1 MNWDVYTRKIHW
13 KIALI
18 AFGTIIG
25 LASLFYTE
33 SFLKELRAE
42 EQLKI
47 KRWAEAVEAVFFA
60 EDDANLSFY
69 TQIIQDN
76 KTIPVILTDNEG
88 TIIAYRNLNTPES
101 NPEKYLS
108 RKLEEFK
115 SSGSV
120 LENSY
125 ADGQI
130 NLLYYKGSNLLT
142 KLRFYPLILLGVIG
156 VYMLISYMA
165 FSNARR
171 SEQNKVWTGMARET
185 AHQIGTPLSALMGWL
200 GYLKEQYP
208 TEIAFGEM
216 EKDIDR
222 LTDITDRFSKIGS
235 QPERTDQ
242 NLDETIEKTVAYLR
256 SRLGKK
262 IELALDIEGPSE
274 SSHNQQLISWVLENM
289 IKNSADA
296 MDGSGV
302 ITIEKRVQSG
312 RVFIFIKDSGRGI
325 PITDQRKIFE
335 PGFTSKSRGWG
346 LGLSLAKRIIEE
358 YHSGKLS
365 LEYSAP
371 ADGTTFKI
379 TLPLAR

>member
-1 MNWDVYTRKIHW
+1 MKLDVYTRKIHW

-42 EQLKI
+42 EELKI

-60 EDDANLSFY
+60 EDDVNLSFY

-76 KTIPVILTDNEG
+76 KTIPVILTDSKG
-88 TIIAYRNLNTPES
+88 TIIAHRNLNTPET
-101 NPEKYLS
+101 NPEKYLL
-108 RKLEEFK
+108 RKLDEFK

-125 ADGQI
+125 ADGQV
-130 NLLYYKGSNLLT
+130 NFLYYKGSNLLT
-142 KLRFYPLILLGVIG
+142 KLRLYPLILLGVIG

-171 SEQNKVWTGMARET
+171 SEQNKVWTGMAKET

-208 TEIAFGEM
+208 KENAFGEM

-235 QPERTDQ
+235 QPERTDK
-242 NLDETIEKTVAYLR
+242 NLDDTVARTVEYLR

-262 IELALDIEGPSE
+262 ITLSLEMEGANASN
-274 SSHNQQLISWVLENM
+274 HNQQLISWVLENM

-296 MDGSGV
+296 MDGSG
-302 ITIEKRVQSG
+302 TISVEKRTQSN
-312 RVFIFIKDSGRGI
+312 RMIVLIKDTGRGI
-325 PITDQRKIFE
+325 TQADQRKIFE

-358 YHSGKLS
+358 YHGGKLT
-365 LEYSAP
+365 LEQSIP
-371 ADGTTFKI
+371 GEGTTFKI
-379 TLPLAR
+379 SLPIA

>member
-1 MNWDVYTRKIHW
+1 MKLDVYTRKIHW

-42 EQLKI
+42 EELKI

-60 EDDANLSFY
+60 EDDVNLSFY

-76 KTIPVILTDNEG
+76 KTIPVILTDSKG
-88 TIIAYRNLNTPES
+88 SIIAHRNLNTPETNS
-101 NPEKYLS
+101 EKYLL
-108 RKLEEFK
+108 RKLDEFK

-125 ADGQI
+125 ADGQV
-130 NLLYYKGSNLLT
+130 NFLYYKGSNLLT
-142 KLRFYPLILLGVIG
+142 KLRLYPLILLGVIG

-171 SEQNKVWTGMARET
+171 SEQNKVWTGMAKET

-208 TEIAFGEM
+208 KENAFGEM

-235 QPERTDQ
+235 QPERTDKD
-242 NLDETIEKTVAYLR
+242 LDDTIEKTIDYLR
-256 SRLGKK
+256 SRLGNK
-262 IELALDIEGPSE
+262 ITLSLDMDGSRA
-274 SSHNQQLISWVLENM
+274 SNHNQQLISWVLENM

-296 MDGSGV
+296 MDGSG
-302 ITIEKRVQSG
+302 TISVEKRTQSN
-312 RVFIFIKDSGRGI
+312 RMIVLIKDTGRGI
-325 PITDQRKIFE
+325 TQADQRKIFE

-358 YHSGKLS
+358 YHGGKLT
-365 LEYSAP
+365 LEQSIP
-371 ADGTTFKI
+371 GEGTTFKI
-379 TLPLAR
+379 SLPIA

>member
-1 MNWDVYTRKIHW
+1 MKLDVYTRKIHW

-42 EQLKI
+42 EELKI

-60 EDDANLSFY
+60 EDDVNLSFY

-76 KTIPVILTDNEG
+76 KTIPVILTDSKG
-88 TIIAYRNLNTPES
+88 SIIAHRNLNTPET
-101 NPEKYLS
+101 NPEKYLL
-108 RKLEEFK
+108 RKLDEFK

-125 ADGQI
+125 ADGQV
-130 NLLYYKGSNLLT
+130 NFLYYKGSNLLT
-142 KLRFYPLILLGVIG
+142 KLRLYPLILLGVIG

-171 SEQNKVWTGMARET
+171 SEQNKVWSGMAKET

-208 TEIAFGEM
+208 KENAFGEM

-235 QPERTDQ
+235 QPERTDKD
-242 NLDETIEKTVAYLR
+242 LDDTIEKTIDYLR
-256 SRLGKK
+256 SRLGNK
-262 IELALDIEGPSE
+262 ITLSLDMDGSRA
-274 SSHNQQLISWVLENM
+274 SNHNQQLISWVLENM

-296 MDGSGV
+296 MDGSG
-302 ITIEKRVQSG
+302 TISVEKRTQSN
-312 RVFIFIKDSGRGI
+312 RMIVLIKDTGRGI
-325 PITDQRKIFE
+325 TQADQRKIFE

-358 YHSGKLS
+358 YHGGKLT
-365 LEYSAP
+365 LEQSIP
-371 ADGTTFKI
+371 GEGTTFKI
-379 TLPLAR
+379 SLPIA

>member
-1 MNWDVYTRKIHW
+1 MKLDVYTRKIHW

-42 EQLKI
+42 EELKI

-60 EDDANLSFY
+60 EDDVNLSFY

-76 KTIPVILTDNEG
+76 KTIPVILTDSKG
-88 TIIAYRNLNTPES
+88 SIIAHRNLNTPET
-101 NPEKYLS
+101 NPEKYLL
-108 RKLEEFK
+108 RKLDEFK

-125 ADGQI
+125 ADGQV
-130 NLLYYKGSNLLT
+130 NFLYYKGSNLLT
-142 KLRFYPLILLGVIG
+142 KLRLYPLILLGVIG

-171 SEQNKVWTGMARET
+171 SEQNKVWTGMAKET

-200 GYLKEQYP
+200 GYLKEQNP
-208 TEIAFGEM
+208 KENAFGEM

-235 QPERTDQ
+235 QPERTDKD
-242 NLDETIEKTVAYLR
+242 LDDTIEKTVDYLR
-256 SRLGKK
+256 SRLGNK
-262 IELALDIEGPSE
+262 ITLSLDMDGSRA
-274 SSHNQQLISWVLENM
+274 SNHNQQLISWVLENM

-296 MDGSGV
+296 MDGSG
-302 ITIEKRVQSG
+302 TISVEKRTQSN
-312 RVFIFIKDSGRGI
+312 RMIVLIKDTGRGI
-325 PITDQRKIFE
+325 TQADQRKIFE

-358 YHSGKLS
+358 YHGGKLT
-365 LEYSAP
+365 LEQSIP
-371 ADGTTFKI
+371 GEGTTFKI
-379 TLPLAR
+379 SLPIA

>member
-13 KIALI
+13 KITLI

-25 LASLFYTE
+25 LAALFYTE

-235 QPERTDQ
+235 QPERIDQ

>member
-1 MNWDVYTRKIHW
+1 MKLDVYTRKIHW

-42 EQLKI
+42 EELKI

-60 EDDANLSFY
+60 EDDVNLSFY

-76 KTIPVILTDNEG
+76 KTIPVILTDSKG
-88 TIIAYRNLNTPES
+88 TIIAHRNLNTPET
-101 NPEKYLS
+101 NPEKYLL
-108 RKLEEFK
+108 RKLDEFK

-125 ADGQI
+125 ADGQV
-130 NLLYYKGSNLLT
+130 NFLYYKGSNLLT
-142 KLRFYPLILLGVIG
+142 KLRLYPLILLCVIG

-171 SEQNKVWTGMARET
+171 SEQNKVWTGMAKET

-208 TEIAFGEM
+208 KENAFGEM

-235 QPERTDQ
+235 QPERTDKD
-242 NLDETIEKTVAYLR
+242 LDDTIEKTIDYLR
-256 SRLGKK
+256 SRLGNK
-262 IELALDIEGPSE
+262 ITLSLDMDGSRA
-274 SSHNQQLISWVLENM
+274 SNHNQQLISWVLENM

-296 MDGSGV
+296 MDGSG
-302 ITIEKRVQSG
+302 TISVEKRTQSN
-312 RVFIFIKDSGRGI
+312 RMIVLIKDTGRGI
-325 PITDQRKIFE
+325 TQADQRKIFE

-358 YHSGKLS
+358 YHGGKLT
-365 LEYSAP
+365 LEQSIP
-371 ADGTTFKI
+371 GEGTTFKI
-379 TLPLAR
+379 SLPIA

>member
-262 IELALDIEGPSE
+262 IELALDIEGSSE

-296 MDGSGV
+296 MDGSGI

-312 RVFIFIKDSGRGI
+312 RVIIFIKDSGRGI

>member
-18 AFGTIIG
+18 AFGTVIG

-42 EQLKI
+42 EELKI

-60 EDDANLSFY
+60 EDDANLSFF

-76 KTIPVILTDNEG
+76 TTIPVILTDSEG
-88 TIIAYRNLNTPES
+88 TIIAHRNLKTPES
-101 NPEKYLS
+101 NPEKYLT

-130 NLLYYKGSNLLT
+130 NFLYYKGSNLLT
-142 KLRFYPLILLGVIG
+142 KLRLYPLILLGVIG

-171 SEQNKVWTGMARET
+171 SEQNKVWTGMAKET

-200 GYLKEQYP
+200 AYLKEQYP
-208 TEIAFGEM
+208 QEIAFGEM

-235 QPERTDQ
+235 QPERTDR
-242 NLDETIEKTVAYLR
+242 NLDDTVARTVEYLR

-262 IELALDIEGPSE
+262 ITLSLEMEGANASN
-274 SSHNQQLISWVLENM
+274 HNQQLISWVLENM

-296 MDGSGV
+296 MDGTGV
-302 ITIEKRVQSG
+302 IAVEKKIQSG
-312 RVFIFIKDSGRGI
+312 RAVVRIRDTGRGI
-325 PITDQRKIFE
+325 TPADQRKIFE
-335 PGFTSKSRGWG
+335 PGFTSKNRGWG
-346 LGLSLAKRIIEE
+346 LGLSLAKRIVEE
-358 YHSGKLS
+358 YHGGNLT
-365 LEYSAP
+365 LEQSIP
-371 ADGTTFKI
+371 GEGTTFTI
-379 TLPLAR
+379 SLPLA

>member
-1 MNWDVYTRKIHW
+1 MKLDVYTRKIHW

-42 EQLKI
+42 EELKI

-60 EDDANLSFY
+60 EDDVNLSFY

-76 KTIPVILTDNEG
+76 KTIPVILTDSKG
-88 TIIAYRNLNTPES
+88 SIIAHRNLNTPET
-101 NPEKYLS
+101 NPEKYLL
-108 RKLEEFK
+108 RKLDEFK

-125 ADGQI
+125 ADGQV
-130 NLLYYKGSNLLT
+130 NFLYYKGSNLLT
-142 KLRFYPLILLGVIG
+142 KLRLYPLILLCVIG

-171 SEQNKVWTGMARET
+171 SEQNKVWTGMAKET

-208 TEIAFGEM
+208 KENAFGEM

-235 QPERTDQ
+235 QPERTDKD
-242 NLDETIEKTVAYLR
+242 LDDTIEKTVDYLR
-256 SRLGKK
+256 SRLGNK
-262 IELALDIEGPSE
+262 ITLSLDMDGSRA
-274 SSHNQQLISWVLENM
+274 SNHNQQLISWVLENM

-296 MDGSGV
+296 MDGSG
-302 ITIEKRVQSG
+302 TISVEKRTQSN
-312 RVFIFIKDSGRGI
+312 RMIVLIKDTGRGI
-325 PITDQRKIFE
+325 TQADQRKIFE

-358 YHSGKLS
+358 YHGGKLT
-365 LEYSAP
+365 LEQSIP
-371 ADGTTFKI
+371 GEGTTFKI
-379 TLPLAR
+379 SLPIA

>member
-1 MNWDVYTRKIHW
+1 MKLDVYTRKIHW

-42 EQLKI
+42 EELKI

-60 EDDANLSFY
+60 EDDVNLSFY

-76 KTIPVILTDNEG
+76 KTIPVILTDSKG
-88 TIIAYRNLNTPES
+88 TIIAHRNLNTPET
-101 NPEKYLS
+101 NPEKYLL
-108 RKLEEFK
+108 RKLDEFK

-125 ADGQI
+125 ADGQV
-130 NLLYYKGSNLLT
+130 NFLYYKGSNLLT
-142 KLRFYPLILLGVIG
+142 KLRLYPLILLGVIG

-171 SEQNKVWTGMARET
+171 SEQNKVWTGMAKET

-208 TEIAFGEM
+208 KENAFGEM

-235 QPERTDQ
+235 QPERTDKD
-242 NLDETIEKTVAYLR
+242 LDDTIEKTVDYLR
-256 SRLGKK
+256 SRLGNK
-262 IELALDIEGPSE
+262 ISLSLDMDGSRA
-274 SSHNQQLISWVLENM
+274 SNHNQQLISWVLENM

-296 MDGSGV
+296 MDGSG
-302 ITIEKRVQSG
+302 TISVEKRTQSN
-312 RVFIFIKDSGRGI
+312 RMIVLIKDTGRGI
-325 PITDQRKIFE
+325 TQADQRKIFE
-335 PGFTSKSRGWG
+335 PGFTSKSRVGA
-346 LGLSLAKRIIEE
+346 LA
-358 YHSGKLS
+358 
-365 LEYSAP
+365 
-371 ADGTTFKI
+371 
-379 TLPLAR
+379 

>member
-1 MNWDVYTRKIHW
+1 MKLDVYTRKIHW

-42 EQLKI
+42 EELKI

-60 EDDANLSFY
+60 EDDVNLSFY

-76 KTIPVILTDNEG
+76 KTIPVILTDSKG
-88 TIIAYRNLNTPES
+88 TIIAHRNLNTPET
-101 NPEKYLS
+101 NPEKYLL
-108 RKLEEFK
+108 RKLDEFK

-125 ADGQI
+125 ADGQV
-130 NLLYYKGSNLLT
+130 NFLYYKGSNLLT
-142 KLRFYPLILLGVIG
+142 KLRLYPLILLGVIG

-171 SEQNKVWTGMARET
+171 SEQNKVWTGMAKET

-208 TEIAFGEM
+208 KENAFGEM

-235 QPERTDQ
+235 QPERTDKD
-242 NLDETIEKTVAYLR
+242 LDDTIEKTVDYLR
-256 SRLGKK
+256 SRLGNK
-262 IELALDIEGPSE
+262 ISLSLDMDGSRA
-274 SSHNQQLISWVLENM
+274 SNHNQQLISWVLENM

-296 MDGSGV
+296 MYGSG
-302 ITIEKRVQSG
+302 TISVEKRTQSN
-312 RVFIFIKDSGRGI
+312 RMIVLIKDTGRGI
-325 PITDQRKIFE
+325 TQADQRKIFE

-358 YHSGKLS
+358 YHGGKLT
-365 LEYSAP
+365 LEQSIP
-371 ADGTTFKI
+371 GEGTTFKI
-379 TLPLAR
+379 SLPIA

>member
-18 AFGTIIG
+18 AFGTVIG

-42 EQLKI
+42 EELKI

-60 EDDANLSFY
+60 EDDANLSFF

-76 KTIPVILTDNEG
+76 TTIPVILTDSEG
-88 TIIAYRNLNTPES
+88 TIIAHRNLKTPES
-101 NPEKYLS
+101 NHEKYLT

-130 NLLYYKGSNLLT
+130 NFLYYKGSNLLT
-142 KLRFYPLILLGVIG
+142 KLRLYPLILLGVIG

-171 SEQNKVWTGMARET
+171 SEQNKVWTGMAKET

-200 GYLKEQYP
+200 AYLKEQYP
-208 TEIAFGEM
+208 QEIAFGEM

-235 QPERTDQ
+235 QPERTDK
-242 NLDETIEKTVAYLR
+242 NLDDTVARTVEYLR

-262 IELALDIEGPSE
+262 ITLSLEMEGANASN
-274 SSHNQQLISWVLENM
+274 HNQQLISWVLENM

-296 MDGSGV
+296 MDGTGV
-302 ITIEKRVQSG
+302 IAVEKKIQSG
-312 RVFIFIKDSGRGI
+312 RAVVRIRDTGRGI
-325 PITDQRKIFE
+325 TPADQRKIFE
-335 PGFTSKSRGWG
+335 PGFTSKNRGWG
-346 LGLSLAKRIIEE
+346 LGLSLAKRIVEE
-358 YHSGKLS
+358 YHGGKLT
-365 LEYSAP
+365 LEQSIP
-371 ADGTTFKI
+371 GEGTTFKI
-379 TLPLAR
+379 SLPLA

>member
-1 MNWDVYTRKIHW
+1 MKLDVYTRKIHW

-42 EQLKI
+42 EELKI

-60 EDDANLSFY
+60 EDDVNLSFY

-76 KTIPVILTDNEG
+76 KTIPVILTDSKG
-88 TIIAYRNLNTPES
+88 SIIAHRNLNTPET
-101 NPEKYLS
+101 NPEKYLL
-108 RKLEEFK
+108 RKLDEFK

-125 ADGQI
+125 ADGQV
-130 NLLYYKGSNLLT
+130 NFLYYKGSNLLT
-142 KLRFYPLILLGVIG
+142 KLRLYPLILLGVIG

-171 SEQNKVWTGMARET
+171 SEQNKVWTGMAKET

-208 TEIAFGEM
+208 KENAFGEM

-235 QPERTDQ
+235 QPERTDKD
-242 NLDETIEKTVAYLR
+242 LDDTIEKTKDYLR
-256 SRLGKK
+256 SRLGNK
-262 IELALDIEGPSE
+262 ITLSLDMDGSRA
-274 SSHNQQLISWVLENM
+274 SNHNQQLISWVLENM

-296 MDGSGV
+296 MDGSG
-302 ITIEKRVQSG
+302 TISVEKRTQSN
-312 RVFIFIKDSGRGI
+312 RMIVLIKDTGRGI
-325 PITDQRKIFE
+325 TQADQRKIFE

-358 YHSGKLS
+358 YHGGKLT
-365 LEYSAP
+365 LEQSIP
-371 ADGTTFKI
+371 GEGTTFKI
-379 TLPLAR
+379 SLPIA

>member
-1 MNWDVYTRKIHW
+1 MKLDVYTRKIHW

-42 EQLKI
+42 EELKI

-60 EDDANLSFY
+60 EDDVNLSFY

-76 KTIPVILTDNEG
+76 KTIPVILTDSKG
-88 TIIAYRNLNTPES
+88 SIIAHRNLNTPET
-101 NPEKYLS
+101 NPEKYLL
-108 RKLEEFK
+108 RKLDEFK

-125 ADGQI
+125 ADGQV
-130 NLLYYKGSNLLT
+130 NFLYYKGSNLLT
-142 KLRFYPLILLGVIG
+142 KLRLYPLILLGVIG

-171 SEQNKVWTGMARET
+171 SEQNKVWTGMAKET

-208 TEIAFGEM
+208 KENAFGEM

-235 QPERTDQ
+235 QPERTDKD
-242 NLDETIEKTVAYLR
+242 LDDTIEKTVDYLR
-256 SRLGKK
+256 SRLGNK
-262 IELALDIEGPSE
+262 ITLSLDMDGSRA
-274 SSHNQQLISWVLENM
+274 SNHNQQLISWVLENM

-296 MDGSGV
+296 MDGSG
-302 ITIEKRVQSG
+302 TISVEKRTQSN
-312 RVFIFIKDSGRGI
+312 RMIVLIKDTGRGI
-325 PITDQRKIFE
+325 TQADQRKIFE

-358 YHSGKLS
+358 YHGGKLTLEQSIPGEGTRVKIS
-365 LEYSAP
+365 LPIA
-371 ADGTTFKI
+371 
-379 TLPLAR
+379 

>member
-42 EQLKI
+42 EELKI

-60 EDDANLSFY
+60 EDDVNLSFY

-76 KTIPVILTDNEG
+76 TTIPVILTDSEG
-88 TIIAYRNLNTPES
+88 TIIAHRNLKTPES
-101 NPEKYLS
+101 NPEKYLT

-130 NLLYYKGSNLLT
+130 NFLYYKGSNLLT
-142 KLRFYPLILLGVIG
+142 KLRLYPLILLGVIG

-171 SEQNKVWTGMARET
+171 SEQNKVWTGMAKET

-200 GYLKEQYP
+200 AYLKEQYP
-208 TEIAFGEM
+208 QEIAFGEM

-235 QPERTDQ
+235 QPERTDS
-242 NLDETIEKTVAYLR
+242 NLDETVTRTVEYLR

-262 IELALDIEGPSE
+262 ITLSLEMEGAKASN
-274 SSHNQQLISWVLENM
+274 HNHQLISWVLENM

-296 MDGSGV
+296 MDGTGIIAV
-302 ITIEKRVQSG
+302 EKKIQSG
-312 RVFIFIKDSGRGI
+312 RAVVRIRDTGRGI
-325 PITDQRKIFE
+325 ATADQRKIFE

-358 YHSGKLS
+358 YHGGKLT
-365 LEYSAP
+365 LEQSIP
-371 ADGTTFKI
+371 GEGTTFKI
-379 TLPLAR
+379 SLPLA